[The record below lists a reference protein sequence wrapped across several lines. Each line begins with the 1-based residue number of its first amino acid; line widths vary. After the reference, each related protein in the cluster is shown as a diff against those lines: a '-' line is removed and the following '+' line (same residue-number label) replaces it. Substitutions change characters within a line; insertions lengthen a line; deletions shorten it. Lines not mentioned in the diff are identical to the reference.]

1 MYRKS
6 LIFLAAGMIALTSCG
21 KKDDTKAAKGNNAV
35 EVDSVAAQ
43 LVRTGLVEKR
53 QIERKLSCS
62 AVLDGWETVAV
73 SPSVTGI
80 IEKIN
85 KDINDRVNVGE
96 VVVHMDQTQLNQAK
110 LAYANISTEMKRME
124 ALLAGGNTTQQQ
136 FDALKL
142 QMDQAKQNLDF
153 LEKNTHFKAQC
164 TGVITEKNYESGELY
179 NGARPIYTIKQIN
192 VLKALVSIPES
203 YIPAIK
209 KGQKMMFTSDIYPGK
224 EFAGVI
230 DVVYPTVDAATHTFQ
245 VKVKIPNGN
254 NALKPGMYVKTV
266 LGVGKAETML
276 VPYMSVLKLVGS
288 NNRYLFIAQPDGT
301 AKRIDVTLGD
311 RFDDMVEIIT
321 DEVKAGDA
329 IVTSGQGRL
338 IDRCAIKIV
347 ND

>member
-6 LIFLAAGMIALTSCG
+6 LIFLAAGMIALSSCG
-21 KKDDTKAAKGNNAV
+21 KKDNAKAEGDGAAV
-35 EVDSVAAQ
+35 VDSVEAQ

-53 QIERKLSCS
+53 QIERKLQCS

-85 KDINDRVNVGE
+85 KEIGDRVSAGE
-96 VVVHMDQTQLNQAK
+96 IVVRMDQTQLNQAK
-110 LAYANISTEMKRME
+110 LAYANISTEMQRME

-136 FDALKL
+136 YDALKL

-153 LEKNTHFKAQC
+153 LQKNTYFKAELS
-164 TGVITEKNYESGELY
+164 GVIAEKNYESGELY
-179 NGARPIYTIKQIN
+179 NGARPIYSIKQTN
-192 VLKALVSIPES
+192 VLKALVAIPES

-209 KGQKMMFTSDIYPGK
+209 KGQKMVFTSDIYPGK
-224 EFAGVI
+224 EFTGII
-230 DVVYPTVDAATHTFQ
+230 DVVYPTVDASTHTFQ
-245 VKVKIPNGN
+245 VKVKLPNGAN
-254 NALKPGMYVKTV
+254 TLRPGMYVKTTI
-266 LGVGKAETML
+266 GVGKTDTKL

-288 NNRYLFIAQPDGT
+288 NNRYMFLAQPDGT
-301 AKRIDVTLGD
+301 AKRVDVVLGD
-311 RFDDMVEIIT
+311 RFDDMVEIIS
-321 DEVKAGDA
+321 DEIKPGDI

-338 IDRCAIKIV
+338 VDGSEIKIV

>member
-6 LIFLAAGMIALTSCG
+6 LIFLAAGMIALSSCG
-21 KKDDTKAAKGNNAV
+21 KKDNAKAAGDGAAV
-35 EVDSVAAQ
+35 VDSVEAQ
-43 LVRTGLVEKR
+43 IVRTGLAEKR
-53 QIERKLSCS
+53 QIERKLQCS

-85 KDINDRVNVGE
+85 KEIGDRVSVGE
-96 VVVHMDQTQLNQAK
+96 VVVRMDQTQLNQAK
-110 LAYANISTEMKRME
+110 LAYANISTEMQRME

-136 FDALKL
+136 YDALKL

-153 LEKNTHFKAQC
+153 LQKNTYFKAELS
-164 TGVITEKNYESGELY
+164 GVIAEKNYESGELY
-179 NGARPIYTIKQIN
+179 NGARPIYSIKQTN
-192 VLKALVSIPES
+192 VLKALVAIPES

-209 KGQKMMFTSDIYPGK
+209 KGQKMIFTSDIYPGK
-224 EFAGVI
+224 EFTGII
-230 DVVYPTVDAATHTFQ
+230 DVVYPTVDASTHTFQ
-245 VKVKIPNGN
+245 VKVKIANGAN
-254 NALKPGMYVKTV
+254 TLRPGMYVKTV
-266 LGVGKAETML
+266 LGVGKTETLL

-288 NNRYLFIAQPDGT
+288 NNRYMFLAQPDGT
-301 AKRIDVTLGD
+301 AKRVDVTLGD

-321 DEVKAGDA
+321 DEVKAGDI

-338 IDRCAIKIV
+338 VDGCEIKIV

>member
-6 LIFLAAGMIALTSCG
+6 LIFLAAGMIALSSCG
-21 KKDDTKAAKGNNAV
+21 KKDNNKAAGESAAV
-35 EVDSVAAQ
+35 VDSVEAQ

-53 QIERKLSCS
+53 KIERKLQCT

-85 KDINDRVNVGE
+85 KEIGDRVSAGE
-96 VVVHMDQTQLNQAK
+96 VVVRMDQTQLNQAK
-110 LAYANISTEMKRME
+110 LAYANVSTEMQRME

-136 FDALKL
+136 YDALKL
-142 QMDQAKQNLDF
+142 QLDQAKQNLDF
-153 LEKNTHFKAQC
+153 LQKNTYFKAEC
-164 TGVITEKNYESGELY
+164 TGVIAEKNYESGELY
-179 NGARPIYTIKQIN
+179 NGARPIYTIKQVN

-209 KGQKMMFTSDIYPGK
+209 KGQKMNFTSDIYPGK
-224 EFAGVI
+224 EFSGII
-230 DVVYPTVDAATHTFQ
+230 DVVYPTVDASTHTFQ
-245 VKVKIPNGN
+245 VKVKIPNGSN
-254 NALKPGMYVKTV
+254 TLRPGMYVKTV

-288 NNRYLFIAQPDGT
+288 NNRYMFTVQPDGK
-301 AKRIDVTLGD
+301 AKRVDVTLGD
-311 RFDDMVEIIT
+311 RFDDMVEIIS
-321 DEVKAGDA
+321 DEIKPGDI
-329 IVTSGQGRL
+329 IVTSGQARL
-338 IDRCAIKIV
+338 VDGCDIKII